1 MWGSTPHM
9 ATKSDNE
16 MKQTIRHRRIILLL
30 TAGLLTGCTDSDDGN
45 KVRPPVAEININA
58 INIGSNATRASVV
71 NDDAGLK
78 TLDLHVDAYYHDT
91 ATPYFSNK
99 KVHFNAS
106 AWGFVDG
113 SGNAEHYYWPIVG
126 SVPTSMATSS
136 LDFVAYAPYD
146 LTGTG
151 VSVLPY
157 NVSDGLSFSCA
168 LPADQTALK
177 EFLYAHQQSQTS
189 ESNSGSVNLDFQH
202 PFAKIAIQVKPSHR
216 EIYSLNTIKFKNVK
230 NHGTFTHGNSPQWE
244 TSGENTD
251 LTITL
256 DQAVSEDA
264 DFTTSQVTDMHLPFI
279 VIPQTYTAAG
289 QIEVKLTW
297 GSGDAEQTYTFNNP
311 VSEWESGKSYTYTL
325 DLLGKIEFSVT
336 INSWSAEGADRTL
349 RFYY

>member
-1 MWGSTPHM
+1 M

-30 TAGLLTGCTDSDDGN
+30 TAGLLTGCGESDEGN

-71 NDDAGLK
+71 NDDADLE
-78 TLDLHVDAYYHDT
+78 TLDLHVDAYYHGT

-99 KVHFNAS
+99 KVKFNAS

-151 VSVLPY
+151 VSVLTY

-168 LPADQTALK
+168 LPENQTALK
-177 EFLYAHQQSQTS
+177 EFLYAHQPSQTS
-189 ESNSGSVNLDFQH
+189 ESNLGSVDLVFQH

-216 EIYSLNTIKFKNVK
+216 EIYRLNTIKFKDVK
-230 NHGTFTHGNSPQWE
+230 NHGTFTHGNSPQWV

-256 DQAVSEDA
+256 NQAVSEDA

-297 GSGDAEQTYTFNNP
+297 DDGDAEQTYTFNNP

-336 INSWSAEGADRTL
+336 IDSWSAEGADRTL